1 MPEHNIWNYDI
12 PDFQKEI
19 NQSKPYVF
27 HIFSS
32 KNEDNSTQAPEV
44 KPPKKLKFNLSF
56 PELKENLEEAAENLD
71 S

>member
-1 MPEHNIWNYDI
+1 MFP
-12 PDFQKEI
+12 
-19 NQSKPYVF
+19 
-27 HIFSS
+27 IFSS
-32 KNEDNSTQAPEV
+32 KNEDNSTQAPDV